1 MQKST
6 DFIDLVASRYRQT
19 HPAVTIAFVLLFAV
33 ITLLA
38 GKSAADDVRN
48 HVFLRDSGL
57 SVAAVVTGKD
67 QTTGKGSTQWFDYQ
81 FSAQDPSGTGMRTYT
96 GNNEVSPDHYRQYAV
111 GGRVLVRYDPRNPK
125 NNHTDMSGRWRTSDL
140 VTDAIF
146 QVLLIAL
153 PLGFLTLLLWMFA
166 GWLIGLMRPKPA
178 AEFPANLGSAPV
190 PTPPEPT
197 PLALEIAAYSRF
209 LMIGSGIVGVVVAAS
224 VVTTVLAQPKSD
236 VFSPPMILWL
246 VGLIGAWM
254 AVVVVRARRL
264 RAHIKGR

>member
-6 DFIDLVASRYRQT
+6 DFIDLVADRYRRT
-19 HPAVTIAFVLLFAV
+19 HPAVTIAFVLLFVAIMALV
-33 ITLLA
+33 

-57 SVAAVVTGKD
+57 SAAAVVTGKD

-81 FSAQDPSGTGMRTYT
+81 FSARDPNGPGMRTYT
-96 GNNEVSPDHYRQYAV
+96 GSNEVSPEHYRQYAV
-111 GGRVLVRYDPRNPK
+111 GGRVPVRYDPRNPK
-125 NNHTDMSGRWRTSDL
+125 NSHTDMSGRWQTSDL
-140 VTDAIF
+140 VTGAIF
-146 QVLLIAL
+146 QCLLIAL
-153 PLGFLTLLLWMFA
+153 PLGFLTLLLWMFV
-166 GWLIGLMRPKPA
+166 GWLVGKMAPKPA

-190 PTPPEPT
+190 PALPEPT
-197 PLALEIAAYSRF
+197 PLAVEIAAYSRF
-209 LMIGSGIVGVVVAAS
+209 LMIGSGIVGVLVAAS

-246 VGLIGAWM
+246 VGLIRAWM
-254 AVVVVRARRL
+254 AVVVFRARRL